1 VTLSCEISNE
11 IEKGLIFEV
20 SRIEQDTICQ
30 DNRKDNIE
38 AIWKI
43 LKNERIEYY
52 LKLKLVLLFSVK
64 YPNDK
69 EIKEY
74 LAALESINSDNSLV
88 SLVSLIQQY
97 QQGRKSD
104 LFLTKN
110 LKKKALS
117 YFDRILK
124 DVPNVYTQHRPHLF
138 EHVLPEFLQDRV
150 KETDYRTAFAGRQSY
165 SRSRPLIIVFFVG
178 GTTYTEAKEAEAYED
193 AKVVMGGTF
202 IHNAKTFISEVIQLK
217 NQGSAL

>member
-1 VTLSCEISNE
+1 M
-11 IEKGLIFEV
+11 

-43 LKNERIEYY
+43 IKNNKMDYY
-52 LKLKLVLLFSVK
+52 LKLKLVILFSIK

-74 LAALESINSDNSLV
+74 LAALQDMHPDNSLGA
-88 SLVSLIQQY
+88 LVPLIQQY

-124 DVPNVYTQHRPHLF
+124 DVPNVYTQHKPYMF
-138 EHVLPEFLQDRV
+138 EHVIPDILQDRV
-150 KETDYRTAFAGRQSY
+150 KEGEYRTAFAGRQSH
-165 SRSRPLIIVFFVG
+165 SRNKPLVIVFYVG
-178 GTTYTEAKEAEAYED
+178 GTTYTEAAEA
-193 AKVVMGGTF
+193 
-202 IHNAKTFISEVIQLK
+202 
-217 NQGSAL
+217 